1 MKDIVQ
7 KISEIVER
15 DREEI
20 VNFIRDFIAIE
31 SVTYQEQAAIDFLA
45 AKMKNFGYDEVRID
59 AVGNVLGRVGS
70 GKTVVVYDAH
80 IDTVEPGDAK
90 DWGFDPLKGKYE
102 NGIIYGRGAVDDKG
116 CLGGLAYAGKILKEL
131 ALSGDFTLWV
141 SGSLAEEDVE
151 GSAVNEMLK
160 VNADIKPDYILV
172 GEASGLRIVRGHKG
186 RAMVKVTVP
195 GKHAHASSAYKGIN
209 SLAKA
214 LPILDG
220 IDKMNNFSED
230 EFLGKGTFEITSCV
244 SETLSLNTIPG
255 KTVLHADR
263 RISCGESISDILGEI
278 KEWTDEANAVAEIG
292 EERYKTYT
300 GYEVVAEDYFPSW
313 VMPMDSKIVQAGIET
328 FKTLFEKEPVVGRWD
343 FCTNATSL
351 CGRTGIPALGFG
363 PGDES
368 LCHSLDD
375 QLPVSEL
382 LQAIKFYTLFP
393 LIVSK

>member
-1 MKDIVQ
+1 MILEMKDIVQ

-172 GEASGLRIVRGHKG
+172 VISIRLIYFSF
-186 RAMVKVTVP
+186 
-195 GKHAHASSAYKGIN
+195 SS
-209 SLAKA
+209 L
-214 LPILDG
+214 
-220 IDKMNNFSED
+220 
-230 EFLGKGTFEITSCV
+230 
-244 SETLSLNTIPG
+244 
-255 KTVLHADR
+255 
-263 RISCGESISDILGEI
+263 
-278 KEWTDEANAVAEIG
+278 
-292 EERYKTYT
+292 
-300 GYEVVAEDYFPSW
+300 
-313 VMPMDSKIVQAGIET
+313 
-328 FKTLFEKEPVVGRWD
+328 
-343 FCTNATSL
+343 
-351 CGRTGIPALGFG
+351 
-363 PGDES
+363 
-368 LCHSLDD
+368 
-375 QLPVSEL
+375 
-382 LQAIKFYTLFP
+382 
-393 LIVSK
+393 